1 MDRLSIPAS
10 EALQRAEREAR
21 AMGHHIVG
29 MAHVLLGLALAPG
42 GGARRVLLRRGVLSE
57 TISARLAA
65 VMPPTTDA
73 PVELDRTTIERLVHA
88 LQDHAAH
95 GSLARPVT
103 TGDLLLAV
111 LHAHDAITDGIA
123 SELDLDPHVLAPA
136 LDWEELAAPE
146 PGRAVLRPRPVRAV
160 EPVPPP
166 PDQPVSDVFEVL
178 LDIRSLL
185 RTIADRQARNAASA
199 VEARVASELEGAVAQ
214 ARLRLAEERRGCI
227 GIPRRDE
234 LAQRR
239 FVTTLRQAYRE
250 ANALLDPVVAGHI
263 GS

>member
-1 MDRLSIPAS
+1 LSIPAS

-21 AMGHHIVG
+21 SMGHQIVG

-57 TISARLAA
+57 TISTRLATLL
-65 VMPPTTDA
+65 PPVDDV
-73 PVELDRTTIERLVHA
+73 PIELDRTTIERLVHA
-88 LQDHAAH
+88 LQDHAVH

-111 LHAHDAITDGIA
+111 LHARDGITDLIA
-123 SELDLDPHVLAPA
+123 ADLGLDPQALAPA

-146 PGRAVLRPRPVRAV
+146 PGRAVLRPRPVREV
-160 EPVPPP
+160 QPVPAP
-166 PDQPVSDVFEVL
+166 PDQPVSEVFETL
-178 LDIRSLL
+178 LDVRSML
-185 RTIADRQARNAASA
+185 RTIADRQARGTAST
-199 VEARVASELEGAVAQ
+199 VEARVASDLEGAVAQ

-227 GIPRRDE
+227 GMPRRDE

-239 FVTTLRQAYRE
+239 FVTTLRQAYLE
-250 ANALLDPVVAGHI
+250 ANELLADPLAAGHI